1 MQSKHKKDLLKVAKR
16 EKTFS
21 TLATE
26 EGKGASKRAKEEA
39 SKGLKESA
47 KDSRW
52 EAKID
57 KSFAKLRA
65 VKANLEKR
73 KASQ

>member
-1 MQSKHKKDLLKVAKR
+1 MKNKLKKDFLKIAKR

-21 TLATE
+21 TLAKK
-26 EGKGASKRAKEEA
+26 EGKGAEKRAKTE
-39 SKGLKESA
+39 SKAGFKESA

-57 KSFAKLRA
+57 KIFAKKRA
-65 VKANLEKR
+65 KMAITAKNKAKG
-73 KASQ
+73 

>member
-1 MQSKHKKDLLKVAKR
+1 MQAIKKKDYLKVAKR

-21 TLATE
+21 TLAKK
-26 EGKGASKRAKEEA
+26 EGQGASKRAKEEA

-57 KSFAKLRA
+57 KSFAKLRS

-73 KASQ
+73 KASK